1 MYVFLIYYMI
11 KLLLFYFKRVLVVD
25 VLSILGPILGIM
37 YAIEK
42 VKGKSKSLTVWMK
55 EFSFNIL
62 IQSIHVI
69 IYCLFMS
76 IIYSF
81 MKTTSIGKLVPYA
94 IIMVLILN
102 LMLRSEKIIKKI
114 FGLKSNTIKDIT
126 DSVLQVSGS
135 LMTAYAIAKPVYNF
149 GKKKVVNAYDKGIE
163 NGVNNRYKHLENSL
177 EEVQNS
183 KLATDLQ
190 REIDKLKQQEIED
203 RKAYNRNA
211 MDLAKNVFGGM
222 RGLVTSV
229 PVMFEAGP
237 AEGTLRII
245 GAASDLN
252 SRMKR
257 IKDSDMDEDRLDE
270 LLKKYNITPTSGTTT
285 ATPPGA
291 GGLSNTGPGGKT
303 IRTFNTKKNKTYSV
317 GKGIGGFALASATAR
332 TSTRV
337 KNIWQDGKEE
347 REKVKNPSQ
356 TKKIELLYA
365 LQAKVLEEERKM
377 NSSIETLRN
386 SGFPPIYYTPGEN
399 ESSQTV
405 SMNLKLKEQYLNE
418 LETNLRQAMA
428 GDPTISED
436 VVARHIAEEMADT
449 GKTSLDLVD
458 LQRVLDEIANES
470 DFEVG
475 AEFES
480 NIRNEVKRNAMD
492 AVEGNNTNINK
503 EAIKAE
509 VLQKVERALNNNNWD
524 ETASENEI
532 ERIVTSDVAEE
543 VISNLSASEL
553 TSIITS
559 AINRKGSL
567 KNKTV
572 IPEFEPIVN
581 SAAKIAEMNTDAA
594 EVAGE
599 EYNAEELIETILD
612 RRVSNRDKM

>member
-1 MYVFLIYYMI
+1 MYVFLVYYMV
-11 KLLLFYFKRVLVVD
+11 KLLLFYFKRLLVVY
-25 VLSILGPILGIM
+25 VLSIMGPILGIM

-42 VKGKSKSLTVWMK
+42 VKGKSKSLTTWMK
-55 EFSFNIL
+55 EFGFNIL

-69 IYCLFMS
+69 IYCLFMN

-114 FGLKSNTIKDIT
+114 FGLKSSTIKDIT
-126 DSVLQVSGS
+126 DSVLQTSGS
-135 LMTAYAIAKPVYNF
+135 LMTAYAIAKPIYNF
-149 GKKKVVNAYDKGIE
+149 GKTKVINAYNKGIE
-163 NGVNNRYKHLENSL
+163 NGVNDRYKHLENSL
-177 EEVQNS
+177 ADVENS

-203 RKAYNRNA
+203 RKAYNKNA

-229 PVMFEAGP
+229 PIMFEAGP
-237 AEGTLRII
+237 VEGTLSIV

-257 IKDSDMDEDRLDE
+257 IEDSDMDEDRLDE
-270 LLKKYNITPTSGTTT
+270 LLRKYNMSPISNT
-285 ATPPGA
+285 ATTWASTNGA
-291 GGLSNTGPGGKT
+291 SNGKT
-303 IRTFNTKKNKTYSV
+303 IRTFNTNKNKTYSV
-317 GKGIGGFALASATAR
+317 IKGIGGFALASATAR

-347 REKVKNPSQ
+347 MEKIKNPSQ
-356 TKKIELLYA
+356 AKKIELLYE
-365 LQAKVLEEERKM
+365 LQARVLEEERKM
-377 NSSIETLRN
+377 NSSIENLRN
-386 SGFPPIYYTPGEN
+386 SGFPPVYYTPGEN

-405 SMNLKLKEQYLNE
+405 SMNLKLREQYLSE

-428 GDPTISED
+428 GDPTISKD
-436 VVARHIAEEMADT
+436 VVARYIAEEMADS
-449 GKTSLDLVD
+449 GKPSLDLAD
-458 LQRVLDEIANES
+458 LQKVLDEIANES

-475 AEFES
+475 TEFEN

-492 AVEGNNTNINK
+492 AAEGKETNINK
-503 EAIKAE
+503 DAIRNE

-532 ERIVTSDVAEE
+532 ERIVTSDIAEE

-559 AINRKGSL
+559 AMNKKGSL

-572 IPEFEPIVN
+572 NPEFEPLVN
-581 SAAKIAEMNTDAA
+581 SAAKIAEMNKDAA
-594 EVAGE
+594 ELSGE
-599 EYNAEELIETILD
+599 EYKTEELIETILN
-612 RRVSNRDKM
+612 RGVSN

>member
-1 MYVFLIYYMI
+1 MYVFLVYYMI
-11 KLLLFYFKRVLVVD
+11 KLLLFYFKRILVVD

-69 IYCLFMS
+69 IYCLFMN

-114 FGLKSNTIKDIT
+114 FGLKSSTIKDIT

-135 LMTAYAIAKPVYNF
+135 LMTAYAIVKPIYNF

-177 EEVQNS
+177 VDVENS
-183 KLATDLQ
+183 KLATDIQ
-190 REIDKLKQQEIED
+190 QQIDKLKQQEIED
-203 RKAYNRNA
+203 RKAYNKNA

-222 RGLVTSV
+222 KGLVTSV
-229 PVMFEAGP
+229 PIMFEAGP
-237 AEGTLRII
+237 AEGTLSII

-257 IKDSDMDEDRLDE
+257 IKDSDVDEDKLDE
-270 LLKKYNITPTSGTTT
+270 LLRKYGMNPINTATTNQTSG
-285 ATPPGA
+285 ATN
-291 GGLSNTGPGGKT
+291 GGRT
-303 IRTFNTKKNKTYSV
+303 IRSFDTSKKKRYSV

-332 TSTRV
+332 TSTRA

-347 REKVKNPSQ
+347 REKVTNPSQ

-365 LQAKVLEEERKM
+365 LQTKVLEEERKM

-386 SGFPPIYYTPGEN
+386 NGFPPVYYTPSPN
-399 ESSQTV
+399 EDSQTV
-405 SMNLKLKEQYLNE
+405 TMNLKLQEQYLQE

-428 GDPTISED
+428 GDPTVSKD
-436 VVARHIAEEMADT
+436 VVEKHIVDEMIKAN
-449 GKTSLDLVD
+449 KTSLDLAD
-458 LQRVLDEIANES
+458 LQKILDEIADEEGF
-470 DFEVG
+470 DVG
-475 AEFES
+475 TEFEE

-492 AVEGNNTNINK
+492 AAEGRDTTINK
-503 EAIKAE
+503 DAIKAE
-509 VLQKVERALNNNNWD
+509 VLQKVERALSNNNWD
-524 ETASENEI
+524 ENTSQNEI
-532 ERIVTSDVAEE
+532 ERVVTSDIAEE

-559 AINRKGSL
+559 AVNRKGSL

-572 IPEFEPIVN
+572 NPEFEPLVN
-581 SAAKIAEMNTDAA
+581 SAAKVAEMNKDAA
-594 EVAGE
+594 EVTGE
-599 EYNAEELIETILD
+599 EYNTEELIGAILD
-612 RRVSNRDKM
+612 KKVSRT

>member
-69 IYCLFMS
+69 IYCLFMN

-135 LMTAYAIAKPVYNF
+135 LMTAYAVAKPIYNF
-149 GKKKVVNAYDKGIE
+149 GKKKVVNAYEKGVE
-163 NGVNNRYKHLENSL
+163 NNVNNRYKHLENSL
-177 EEVQNS
+177 ADVENS
-183 KLATDLQ
+183 KLATDIQ
-190 REIDKLKQQEIED
+190 KQIDKLKQKEIED
-203 RKAYNRNA
+203 RKAYNKNA

-229 PVMFEAGP
+229 PIMFESGP
-237 AEGTLRII
+237 AEGTLSII

-252 SRMKR
+252 SRMKK
-257 IKDSDMDEDRLDE
+257 IKDSDVDEDKLDE
-270 LLKKYNITPTSGTTT
+270 LLRKYNITPAGSTTT
-285 ATPPGA
+285 TTTPSGA
-291 GGLSNTGPGGKT
+291 GGSSGTGPGGRT

-332 TSTRV
+332 TSTRA
-337 KNIWQDGKEE
+337 KNIRNDRREE
-347 REKVKNPSQ
+347 TEKVKNPSQ

-365 LQAKVLEEERKM
+365 LQTKVLEEERKM

-386 SGFPPIYYTPGEN
+386 KGFPPVYYTPGEN
-399 ESSQTV
+399 ESPQTV
-405 SMNLKLKEQYLNE
+405 SMNLKLKEQYLQE

-428 GDPTISED
+428 GEPTVSRDI
-436 VVARHIAEEMADT
+436 VARHIEEQMANT
-449 GKTSLDLVD
+449 GKTSLDLAD
-458 LQRVLDEIANES
+458 LQKVLDEIANEADLDVGS
-470 DFEVG
+470 DFEK
-475 AEFES
+475 
-480 NIRNEVKRNAMD
+480 NIRNEVKRNAMN
-492 AVEGNNTNINK
+492 AAEGKETTINK
-503 EAIKAE
+503 DAIKAE

-524 ETASENEI
+524 EHTSQNEI
-532 ERIVTSDVAEE
+532 EKVVTSDVAED
-543 VISNLSASEL
+543 VISKLSASEL

-559 AINRKGSL
+559 AVNRKGSL

-572 IPEFEPIVN
+572 NAEFEPIVN
-581 SAAKIAEMNTDAA
+581 SATKIAEMNKDAA
-594 EVAGE
+594 EVTGE
-599 EYNAEELIETILD
+599 EYNTEELIEKILD
-612 RRVSNRDKM
+612 RRVSRT